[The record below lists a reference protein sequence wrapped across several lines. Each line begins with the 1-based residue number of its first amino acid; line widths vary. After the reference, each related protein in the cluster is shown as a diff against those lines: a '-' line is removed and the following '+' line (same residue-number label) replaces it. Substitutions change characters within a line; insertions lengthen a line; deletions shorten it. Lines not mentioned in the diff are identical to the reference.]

1 MERCRGPDFRR
12 VCISGIREKCP
23 PQQRHCPGEQQLPL
37 PGDAHKP
44 DKGWALTSFDR
55 TVITP
60 RGGDGGGSADL
71 MGTTVNQWLA

>member
-1 MERCRGPDFRR
+1 MRSAPHNN
-12 VCISGIREKCP
+12 VTV
-23 PQQRHCPGEQQLPL
+23 QGEQQLPL
-37 PGDAHKP
+37 PGDAP

-60 RGGDGGGSADL
+60 WGGEGGGSADL